1 MKKAIPILLLSLFVF
16 LIVACD
22 EQVRR
27 EPRSVGATSEILV
40 VSQNAKQWDGRQG
53 EAIRAFFA
61 QPQYGLPQEEPL
73 YKLAHI
79 TVDGLSDMF
88 KKHRNILIIENN
100 PRLEEAVV
108 ETRSNLW
115 SRPQRV
121 IKIVAPNAEQWVEAF
136 EKHQDGFK
144 VLLDRT
150 ERERL
155 MNIFRPTTK
164 ADVVEELYKHMG
176 FTMLVPEGFFVAKK
190 EDGFI
195 WIRKEMVDLSQGLIA
210 YSMPYRDTFDL
221 NPQRLIAVRDSI
233 LRKHLPGPTQGS
245 FMSTDKEFVPP
256 VFNRTDQF
264 VTDFAVET
272 RGLWHVVGDF
282 MGGPFLSYTIV
293 DPRHGRLITLEGYVY
308 APHKDKR
315 DYLRQLEAI
324 LYSFDWQSKEK
335 DEGLEL
341 INER

>member
-1 MKKAIPILLLSLFVF
+1 MKKAFSILLLSLFVF
-16 LIVACD
+16 SFIACD

-40 VSQNAKQWDGRQG
+40 VSQNTAQWEGRQG
-53 EAIRAFFA
+53 EAIRAYFA
-61 QPQYGLPQEEPL
+61 QPQYGLPQQEPL

-88 KKHRNILIIENN
+88 RKHRNILIIENN
-100 PRLEEAVV
+100 PRLETALV

-115 SRPQRV
+115 AKPQRV
-121 IKIVAPNAEQWVEAF
+121 IKIVAADADQWVEAF
-136 EKHQDGFK
+136 RQHQEGFK
-144 VLLDRT
+144 VLIDRT

-164 ADVVEELYKHMG
+164 ADVVEELYNHMG
-176 FTMLVPEGFFVAKK
+176 FTMMVPEGFFVAKK

-195 WIRKEMVDLSQGLIA
+195 WIRKEMVDLSQALIA
-210 YSMPYRDTFDL
+210 YSIPYRDTFDL
-221 NPQRLIAVRDSI
+221 NPSRLIAVRDSI
-233 LRKHLPGPTQGS
+233 LRKHIPGPTQGS
-245 FMSTDKEFVPP
+245 FMATDTDFIPP
-256 VFNRTDQF
+256 RFNRTDQF

-272 RGLWHVVGDF
+272 RGLWRVVGDF

-293 DPRHGRLITLEGYVY
+293 DAKNGRLLTLEGYVY

-324 LYSFDWQSKEK
+324 LYSFAWQAKAVADAPE
-335 DEGLEL
+335 EL
-341 INER
+341 D